1 MSNNTK
7 ITSLI
12 HPHASV
18 SKHSR
23 IKKGTV
29 VAVEGDFSPNSIAL
43 LLSLIEKACIVVP
56 INNSTNLNRK
66 KLYKISQVE
75 HVFSISNND
84 EITSTKI
91 SDQSNNELY
100 KIIRSRR
107 NPGLVLFTSG
117 TSGEPKAAVHDFLV
131 LLEKFKIKGNYN
143 RY

>member
-1 MSNNTK
+1 MHIDFLFEVFKEFNS
-7 ITSLI
+7 
-12 HPHASV
+12 SV
-18 SKHSR
+18 SIIWKDKEYSYKHLTKNINKNLLLVESHQ

-56 INNSTNLNRK
+56 INNSTNFNRK

-91 SDQSNNELY
+91 GECLQLDRFNI
-100 KIIRSRR
+100 KIY
-107 NPGLVLFTSG
+107 L
-117 TSGEPKAAVHDFLV
+117 
-131 LLEKFKIKGNYN
+131 
-143 RY
+143 